1 MNRHHVVLFLERG
14 KDFAARAQATDPT
27 RLAWIG
33 VYPLD
38 PSDSDTATFLRN
50 HGIALLPTSP
60 RPLCRV
66 RFFEVDRDLIERD
79 TWLSEEQ
86 LMNKRDF
93 FAFGI
98 DELER
103 ILNSLG
109 IDLEELERPFKS
121 DYPM

>member
-1 MNRHHVVLFLERG
+1 VNRHHVTLFLERG
-14 KDFAARAQATDPT
+14 ESLAAQVRSSELG
-27 RLAWIG
+27 RLAWVG

-38 PSDSDTATFLRN
+38 LSSPLTAEHLRN
-50 HGIALLPTSP
+50 EGIALLPTSP

-66 RFFEVDRDLIERD
+66 RFFEVDRDLVERD

-86 LMNKRDF
+86 LVNRRDF

-98 DELER
+98 EDLER

-109 IDLEELERPFKS
+109 VSLEELERPFKS
-121 DYPM
+121 DYPI